1 MSKVAIVIESTTTL
15 PVGMMDQLN
24 LLSAP
29 ARVIWSGEQLRDGID
44 IQPSDFY
51 TRLASAKEMPTT
63 TQASPEDFRT
73 IYEELIAKGHD
84 ILTIV
89 ISSKLSGMYL
99 SAMQAREYFPEANI
113 EVVDSLTGAMGV
125 GLTLPKIA
133 HATEQGAT
141 LEQCKQIAN
150 NALKN
155 TGILILVDTLE
166 FLHRGGRIGGAQ
178 RYLASALNLKFI
190 LEIVDGAFEGI
201 DRVRTHKKA
210 LNRIVELLADR
221 VGNRKPVHIAAMH
234 ANAPDIA
241 ARLIEMAKGNVE
253 TVKSMVSEVSP
264 AVGVHLGPGA
274 VGYAFMAGV
283 E

>member
-24 LLSAP
+24 LQSAP

-51 TRLASAKEMPTT
+51 TRLASTKEMPTT

-73 IYEELIAKGHD
+73 IYEKLLSDDHD

-99 SAMQAREYFPEANI
+99 SAMQARELFPEANI
-113 EVVDSLTGAMGV
+113 EVIDSLTGAMGV

-133 HATEQGAT
+133 RVAKQGAT
-141 LEQCKQIAN
+141 LQECKQVAE

-190 LEIVDGAFEGI
+190 LEIVDGAFEGV
-201 DRVRTHKKA
+201 DRVRTHRKA
-210 LNRIVELLADR
+210 LDRITEHLVDR
-221 VGNRKPVHIAAMH
+221 IAGRSPVHVAAMH
-234 ANAPDIA
+234 ANDPDTA
-241 ARLIEMAKGNVE
+241 AKILNMAMDKVEIEESVI
-253 TVKSMVSEVSP
+253 SEVSP